1 MPIPTEPIS
10 VTMDKI
16 ERVRRDAD
24 ELARQATFLQVKI
37 EDIAEHLD
45 GLDWT
50 ADLVREHDL
59 IAHARTAAEDI
70 EFTGHRLSV
79 AMDALKEKK
88 Q

>member
-24 ELARQATFLQVKI
+24 ELARQATLLQVRI
-37 EDIAEHLD
+37 EDIAKNLD

-50 ADLVREHDL
+50 ADFVREHDL
-59 IAHARTAAEDI
+59 VGHAVTAADDI
-70 EFTGHRLSV
+70 KFIGYRLSA
-79 AMDALKEKK
+79 AMDVLK

>member
-10 VTMDKI
+10 VTVDKI

-24 ELARQATFLQVKI
+24 ELARQATFLQARI
-37 EDIAEHLD
+37 EDITKNLD

-50 ADLVREHDL
+50 ADFVRENDL
-59 IAHARTAAEDI
+59 VGHAVTAADDI
-70 EFTGHRLSV
+70 KFIGYQLSAV
-79 AMDALKEKK
+79 VDVLK

>member
-10 VTMDKI
+10 VTVDKI

-24 ELARQATFLQVKI
+24 ELARQATFLQVRI
-37 EDIAEHLD
+37 EDIAKNLD
-45 GLDWT
+45 GLDRT

-59 IAHARTAAEDI
+59 VDHAVTAAEDI
-70 EFTGHRLSV
+70 TFTGHRLSA